1 MPVPPL
7 PSGRRHC
14 TPSTSQSHRQELR
27 MCGCGQLKSQ
37 QPSCRR
43 QAGRLGGRMPIG
55 SGPIAE
61 MADNYFPNRR
71 WSRHRESHMNVSP
84 PLRSQRRFFQ
94 SPNCR
99 SGWVNSEGW
108 WFRRRSG
115 PIRWHCRQPS
125 RHRYRACVCLPDVI
139 DTSAGTE
146 AGRLGGRMPI
156 GGGRRRPDIVPPTGD
171 GAVIEYRACV

>member
-1 MPVPPL
+1 MFRKYTVKRL
-7 PSGRRHC
+7 DRLQRSALEYFACLFLRCRAGRRHC

-37 QPSCRR
+37 QPSCRHR
-43 QAGRLGGRMPIG
+43 GWPSGWARADRWWSRRRDGRG
-55 SGPIAE
+55 
-61 MADNYFPNRR
+61 NYFPNRR

-115 PIRWHCRQPS
+115 PIRSPPSRQPS
-125 RHRYRACVCLPDVI
+125 RHRVSRMCVFGL
-139 DTSAGTE
+139 
-146 AGRLGGRMPI
+146 M
-156 GGGRRRPDIVPPTGD
+156 
-171 GAVIEYRACV
+171 